1 MNQDQH
7 TPAIKA
13 VSQTNFESEVLK
25 ANRPVIV
32 AFCAPWSRPCQILD
46 SVLDEVSVACAD
58 SAKVVKVNA
67 DDSPDLGLWYEI
79 ESIPTLLWFVHGTPR
94 ARVVGTASKQ
104 AILSKLETVL
114 HGGDSTPFTPDAN
127 LEDEYDNL

>member
-7 TPAIKA
+7 TSVTTE
-13 VSQTNFESEVLK
+13 VSQTNFDSEVLK
-25 ANRPVIV
+25 ATLPVIV

-46 SVLDEVSVACAD
+46 SVLDEVRLACAD
-58 SAKVVKVNA
+58 NAKVVKVNA
-67 DDSPDLGLWYEI
+67 DDNPDLGLWYEI
-79 ESIPTLLWFVHGTPR
+79 ESVPTLLWFIHGTPR
-94 ARVVGTASKQ
+94 ARVVGTASKR

-114 HGGDSTPFTPDAN
+114 HGGGSTPLAPDAN